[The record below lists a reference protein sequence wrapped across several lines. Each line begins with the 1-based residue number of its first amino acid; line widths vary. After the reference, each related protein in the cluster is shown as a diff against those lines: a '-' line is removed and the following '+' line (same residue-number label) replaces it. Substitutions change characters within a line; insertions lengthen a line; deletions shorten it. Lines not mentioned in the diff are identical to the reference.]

1 MEKYDLIIIG
11 GGSAGFAA
19 AMKANDLKIKT
30 LMVNNDTI
38 GLGGTCVNVGCVP
51 TKYLL
56 NIGDLINESREQRF
70 EGIKSSISVNFHEVI
85 EGKNNLIKQLQF
97 DKYEN
102 VLKKLPNVDLVEGNA
117 KFISNSE
124 IQVDNQT
131 VFQAKNFIIATGSSS
146 LIPPIKGIEQV
157 DYITN
162 IEALQLKKLPKSM
175 IVIGGGALGVEF
187 AQLFSRYGTK
197 VNLFEML
204 DRIVPNEE
212 PEISKY
218 LEDYFQEEGIE
229 IYTNAKIIEIENDS
243 SEKIIKL
250 LIKNEESSFKA
261 EHILIAA
268 GRKPN
273 THNLGLEKVDINLGK
288 KGEII
293 VDEFMNAG
301 ENIWAAGDVIGEPM
315 LETVAAREGMIAANN
330 ALSNEQIKMDYRIVP
345 HAIFTNP
352 QVGSVGLTDLQA
364 NLLGFDCRC
373 NTIPIGFVA
382 KSKIL
387 KDDRGLLKIVINR
400 KTEEI
405 LGIHILSA
413 NAANLIHE
421 SVVII
426 KNHMTLDD
434 VINTIHVFPTLSEAI
449 KLTAQSF
456 KRDISVISC
465 CIE

>member
-1 MEKYDLIIIG
+1 MDKYDLIIIG
-11 GGSAGFAA
+11 GGAAGFAA

-30 LMVNNDTI
+30 LMVNNDAI

-56 NIGDLINESREQRF
+56 NIGDLIYQSKTQSF
-70 EGIKSSISVNFHEVI
+70 EGFKSSSYFDFQKVI
-85 EGKNNLIKQLQF
+85 EGKNNLIEDLQR

-102 VLKKLPNVDLVEGNA
+102 VLKKLPNIDLVEGNA
-117 KFISNSE
+117 KFVSNSE
-124 IQVDNQT
+124 IQVDDKKT
-131 VFQAKNFIIATGSSS
+131 FKAKKFIVATGSSS
-146 LIPPIKGIEQV
+146 FIPPIKGIEQV

-162 IEALQLKKLPKSM
+162 IEALQLKELPETM
-175 IVIGGGALGVEF
+175 IVLGGGALGLEF
-187 AQLFSRYGTK
+187 AQLFSRFGTK
-197 VNLFEML
+197 VYLFEML
-204 DRIVPNEE
+204 DSIVPNEE

-218 LEDYFQEEGIE
+218 LNDYLQEEGIE
-229 IYTNAKIIEIENDS
+229 IYTNAKIIEIENDGN
-243 SEKIIKL
+243 EKVIKVL
-250 LIKNEESSFKA
+250 QNNNESTFKA
-261 EHILIAA
+261 DHILIAA

-273 THNLGLEKVDINLGK
+273 TRNLGLEEIGIKLGK
-288 KGEII
+288 KGQII
-293 VDEFMNAG
+293 VDEFMKAG

-315 LETVAAREGMIAANN
+315 LETIAAREGMIAATN
-330 ALSNEQIKMDYRIVP
+330 ALSEERIKMDYRIAP

-352 QVGSVGLTDLQA
+352 QVGVVGLTDLQA
-364 NLLGFDCRC
+364 NQLGIDCRC

-387 KDDRGLLKIVINR
+387 NEDRGVLKIVINR

-405 LGIHILSA
+405 LGIHILST
-413 NAANLIHE
+413 NAADLIHE
-421 SVVII
+421 GVMIV
-426 KNHMTLDD
+426 KNHMTLDE
-434 VINTIHVFPTLSEAI
+434 VISTIHIFPTLSEAI

>member
-1 MEKYDLIIIG
+1 MGKYDLIIIG
-11 GGSAGFAA
+11 GGAAGFAA

-30 LMVNNDTI
+30 LMINNDTI

-56 NIGDLINESREQRF
+56 NIGDLIYESREQRF
-70 EGIKSSISVNFHEVI
+70 EGIKSSISINFQKVI

-97 DKYEN
+97 DKYQN

-117 KFISNSE
+117 KFLSNSK

-131 VFQAKNFIIATGSSS
+131 TYQAKNFIIASGSSS
-146 LIPPIKGIEQV
+146 FIPPINGIEQV

-175 IVIGGGALGVEF
+175 IVLGGGALGVEF

-197 VNLFEML
+197 VYLFEML
-204 DRIVPNEE
+204 DSIVPNEE

-218 LEDYFQEEGIE
+218 LEDYLQEEGIE
-229 IYTNAKIIEIENDS
+229 IYTNSKIID
-243 SEKIIKL
+243 
-250 LIKNEESSFKA
+250 IKNEGSEKVIMVLHNGNESTYKA
-261 EHILIAA
+261 EHILVAT

-273 THNLGLEKVDINLGK
+273 THDLGLEEIGIKLGK
-288 KGEII
+288 KGQII
-293 VDEFMNAG
+293 VDEFMKAG

-315 LETVAAREGMIAANN
+315 LETVAAREGMIAATN
-330 ALSNEQIKMDYRIVP
+330 ALSDEQIKMDYRVVP

-352 QVGSVGLTDLQA
+352 QVGVVGLTDFQA
-364 NLLGFDCRC
+364 NNMGIDCRC

-387 KDDRGLLKIVINR
+387 NEDRGVLKIVINR

-405 LGIHILSA
+405 LGIHILSTT
-413 NAANLIHE
+413 AADLVHE
-421 SVVII
+421 GVMII

-434 VINTIHVFPTLSEAI
+434 VISTIHVFPTLSEAI

>member
-11 GGSAGFAA
+11 GGAAGFAA
-19 AMKANDLKIKT
+19 AMKANDLKIKS
-30 LMVNNDTI
+30 LMVNNDAI

-56 NIGDLINESREQRF
+56 NIGDLIYESREQRF
-70 EGIKSSISVNFHEVI
+70 EGIKSSISVNFQKVI

-117 KFISNSE
+117 KFLSNSE

-131 VFQAKNFIIATGSSS
+131 TFQAKNFIIATGSSS
-146 LIPPIKGIEQV
+146 FIPPIKGIEQV

-175 IVIGGGALGVEF
+175 IVLGGGALGVEF

-197 VNLFEML
+197 VYLFEML
-204 DRIVPNEE
+204 DNIVPNEE

-218 LEDYFQEEGIE
+218 LKDYLQEEGIE
-229 IYTNAKIIEIENDS
+229 IYTNAKIIEIENDG
-243 SEKIIKL
+243 SEKTIKVL
-250 LIKNEESSFKA
+250 HNNDESTFRA

-273 THNLGLEKVDINLGK
+273 THNLGLEKLNINLGK

-315 LETVAAREGMIAANN
+315 LETVAAREGMIATNN
-330 ALSNEQIKMDYRIVP
+330 ALSEEKIKMDYRIAP

-352 QVGSVGLTDLQA
+352 QVGSVGYTDLQA
-364 NLLGFDCRC
+364 NQLGYDCRC

-387 KDDRGLLKIVINR
+387 NDDKGVLKIVINR
-400 KTEEI
+400 NTEGI

-413 NAANLIHE
+413 NAADLIHE
-421 SVVII
+421 GVMII

-434 VINTIHVFPTLSEAI
+434 VISTIHVFPTLSEAI

>member
-1 MEKYDLIIIG
+1 MGKYDLIIIG
-11 GGSAGFAA
+11 GGAAGFAA

-30 LMVNNDTI
+30 LMINNDTI

-56 NIGDLINESREQRF
+56 NIGDLIYESREQRF
-70 EGIKSSISVNFHEVI
+70 EGIKSSISINFQKVI

-97 DKYEN
+97 DKYQN

-117 KFISNSE
+117 KFLSNSK

-131 VFQAKNFIIATGSSS
+131 TYQAKNFIIASGSSS
-146 LIPPIKGIEQV
+146 FIPPINGIEQV

-175 IVIGGGALGVEF
+175 IILGGGALGVEF

-197 VNLFEML
+197 VYLFEML
-204 DRIVPNEE
+204 DSIVPNEE

-218 LEDYFQEEGIE
+218 LEDYLQEEGIE
-229 IYTNAKIIEIENDS
+229 IYTNSKIID
-243 SEKIIKL
+243 
-250 LIKNEESSFKA
+250 IKNEGSEKVIMVLHNGNESTYKA
-261 EHILIAA
+261 EHILVAT

-273 THNLGLEKVDINLGK
+273 THDLGLEEIGIKLGK
-288 KGEII
+288 KGQII
-293 VDEFMNAG
+293 VDEFMKAG

-315 LETVAAREGMIAANN
+315 LETVAAREGMIAATN
-330 ALSNEQIKMDYRIVP
+330 ALSDEQIKMDYRVVP

-352 QVGSVGLTDLQA
+352 QVGVVGLTDFQA
-364 NLLGFDCRC
+364 NNMGIDCRC

-387 KDDRGLLKIVINR
+387 NEDRGVLKIVINR

-405 LGIHILSA
+405 LGIHILSTT
-413 NAANLIHE
+413 AADLVHE
-421 SVVII
+421 GVMII

-434 VINTIHVFPTLSEAI
+434 VISTIHVFPTLSEAI

>member
-11 GGSAGFAA
+11 GGAAGFAA

-30 LMVNNDTI
+30 LMVNNEAI

-56 NIGDLINESREQRF
+56 NIGDLIYESRKQRF
-70 EGIKSSISVNFHEVI
+70 EGIKSSISFNFQKVI
-85 EGKNNLIKQLQF
+85 EGKNNLIEQLQH

-117 KFISNSE
+117 KFVSNSE
-124 IQVDNQT
+124 IQVDNQKT
-131 VFQAKNFIIATGSSS
+131 FKTNKFIVATGSSS
-146 LIPPIKGIEQV
+146 FIPPIKGIEHV

-175 IVIGGGALGVEF
+175 IVLGGGALGLEF

-197 VNLFEML
+197 VYLFEML
-204 DRIVPNEE
+204 DRIVSNEE

-218 LEDYFQEEGIE
+218 LKDYLQDEGIE
-229 IYTNAKIIEIENDS
+229 IYTNAKIIEIENDGN
-243 SEKIIKL
+243 EKVIKVL
-250 LIKNEESSFKA
+250 HNNNESTFKA

-273 THNLGLEKVDINLGK
+273 THNLGLEEIGIKLGK
-288 KGEII
+288 KKQII
-293 VDEFMNAG
+293 VDEFMKAG

-315 LETVAAREGMIAANN
+315 LETVAAREGMIAATN
-330 ALSNEQIKMDYRIVP
+330 ALSEEQIKIDYRIAP

-352 QVGSVGLTDLQA
+352 QVGVVGLTDLQA
-364 NLLGFDCRC
+364 NQLGIDCRC

-382 KSKIL
+382 KSKIINE
-387 KDDRGLLKIVINR
+387 DRGVLKIVINR

-405 LGIHILSA
+405 LGIHILST
-413 NAANLIHE
+413 NAADLIHE
-421 SVVII
+421 GVMII
-426 KNHMTLDD
+426 KNHMTLDE
-434 VINTIHVFPTLSEAI
+434 VISTIHVFPTLSEAI

>member
-11 GGSAGFAA
+11 GGAAGFAA

-30 LMVNNDTI
+30 LMVNNNAI

-56 NIGDLINESREQRF
+56 NIGDLIYESRKQRF
-70 EGIKSSISVNFHEVI
+70 EGIKSSISFDFQKVI
-85 EGKNNLIKQLQF
+85 EGKNNLIEQLQH

-117 KFISNSE
+117 KFVSNSE
-124 IQVDNQT
+124 IQVDNQKT
-131 VFQAKNFIIATGSSS
+131 FKTNKFIVATGSSS
-146 LIPPIKGIEQV
+146 FIPPIKGIEHV

-175 IVIGGGALGVEF
+175 IVLGGGALGLEF

-197 VNLFEML
+197 VYLFEML
-204 DRIVPNEE
+204 DSIVSNEE

-218 LEDYFQEEGIE
+218 LKDYLQDEGIE
-229 IYTNAKIIEIENDS
+229 IYTKAKIIEIENGGN
-243 SEKIIKL
+243 EKVIKVL
-250 LIKNEESSFKA
+250 HNNNESTFKA

-273 THNLGLEKVDINLGK
+273 THNLGLEEIGIILGK
-288 KGEII
+288 KKQII
-293 VDEFMNAG
+293 VDKFMKAG

-315 LETVAAREGMIAANN
+315 LETIAAREGMIAATN
-330 ALSNEQIKMDYRIVP
+330 ALSAEQIKMDYRIAP

-352 QVGSVGLTDLQA
+352 QIGVVGLTDIQA
-364 NLLGFDCRC
+364 NQLGIDCRC

-382 KSKIL
+382 KSKIINE
-387 KDDRGLLKIVINR
+387 DRGVLKIVINR

-405 LGIHILSA
+405 LGIHILST
-413 NAANLIHE
+413 NAADLIHE
-421 SVVII
+421 GVMII
-426 KNHMTLDD
+426 KNHMTLDE
-434 VINTIHVFPTLSEAI
+434 VISTIHVFPTLSEAI

>member
-1 MEKYDLIIIG
+1 MDFYDLIIIG
-11 GGSAGFAA
+11 GGAAGFAA

-30 LMVNNDTI
+30 LMVNNDAI

-56 NIGDLINESREQRF
+56 NIGDLIYESRNQRF
-70 EGIKSSISVNFHEVI
+70 EGIKSSISINFQKVI
-85 EGKNNLIKQLQF
+85 EGKNKLIKQLQL

-102 VLKKLPNVDLVEGNA
+102 VLKKLTNVDLVEGNA

-124 IQVDNQT
+124 IQVDNQKP
-131 VFQAKNFIIATGSSS
+131 FQAKNFIIATGSSS
-146 LIPPIKGIEQV
+146 FIPPIKGIEQV

-175 IVIGGGALGVEF
+175 IVLGGGALGVEF

-197 VNLFEML
+197 VYLFEML
-204 DRIVPNEE
+204 DSIVPNEE

-218 LEDYFQEEGIE
+218 LKDYLQEEGIE
-229 IYTNAKIIEIENDS
+229 IYTNAKIIEIENDG
-243 SEKIIKL
+243 SEKIIKVL
-250 LIKNEESSFKA
+250 HNNDESTFKA

-273 THNLGLEKVDINLGK
+273 THNLGLEKIGINLGK
-288 KGEII
+288 KGQVI
-293 VDEFMNAG
+293 VDEFMKAG

-315 LETVAAREGMIAANN
+315 LETIAAREGMIATNN
-330 ALSNEQIKMDYRIVP
+330 ALSEEKIKMDYRVAP

-352 QVGSVGLTDLQA
+352 QVGSVGYTDLQA
-364 NLLGFDCRC
+364 NQLGFDCRC

-382 KSKIL
+382 KSKIINE
-387 KDDRGLLKIVINR
+387 DRGVLKIVINL

-405 LGIHILSA
+405 LGIHILST
-413 NAANLIHE
+413 NAADLIHE
-421 SVVII
+421 GVMII

-434 VINTIHVFPTLSEAI
+434 VIGTIHVFPTLSEAI

>member
-1 MEKYDLIIIG
+1 MDFYDLIIIG
-11 GGSAGFAA
+11 GGAAGFAA

-30 LMVNNDTI
+30 LMVNNDAI

-56 NIGDLINESREQRF
+56 NIGDLIYESRKQRF
-70 EGIKSSISVNFHEVI
+70 EGIKSSISFNFQKVI
-85 EGKNNLIKQLQF
+85 EGKNNLINQLQH

-117 KFISNSE
+117 KFVSNSE
-124 IQVDNQT
+124 IQVDNQKT
-131 VFQAKNFIIATGSSS
+131 FKAKKFIIATGSSS
-146 LIPPIKGIEQV
+146 FIPPIKGIDQV

-162 IEALQLKKLPKSM
+162 IEALQLKKLPKTM
-175 IVIGGGALGVEF
+175 IVLGGGALGVEF
-187 AQLFSRYGTK
+187 AQLFSRFGTK
-197 VNLFEML
+197 VHLFEML
-204 DRIVPNEE
+204 DSIVPNEE
-212 PEISKY
+212 PEISTY
-218 LEDYFQEEGIE
+218 LKNYLQDEGIE
-229 IYTNAKIIEIENDS
+229 IYTNANILEIEN
-243 SEKIIKL
+243 EGNENVIKVL
-250 LIKNEESSFKA
+250 HNNNESTFKA
-261 EHILIAA
+261 EQILIAT

-273 THNLGLEKVDINLGK
+273 THNLGLEEIGINLGK
-288 KGEII
+288 KGQII
-293 VDEFMNAG
+293 VNEFMKVG

-315 LETVAAREGMIAANN
+315 YETVAAREGMIAATN
-330 ALSNEQIKMDYRIVP
+330 ALSDEQIKMENRVVP

-364 NLLGFDCRC
+364 NQMGFDCRC
-373 NTIPIGFVA
+373 NTIPIGFVP
-382 KSKIL
+382 KSKIINE
-387 KDDRGLLKIVINR
+387 DRGVLKIVINR

-405 LGIHILSA
+405 LGIHILST
-413 NAANLIHE
+413 NAADLIHE
-421 SVVII
+421 GVMII

>member
-11 GGSAGFAA
+11 GGAAGFAA
-19 AMKANDLKIKT
+19 AMKANDLKAKT

-38 GLGGTCVNVGCVP
+38 SLGGTCVNVGCIP

-70 EGIKSSISVNFHEVI
+70 QGVRSSISVNFQKVI

-102 VLKKLPNVDLVEGNA
+102 VLKKLLNVDLVEGSA
-117 KFISNSE
+117 KYISNSE
-124 IQVDNQT
+124 IQVDNQS

-146 LIPPIKGIEQV
+146 LIPLIKSIELV

-197 VNLFEML
+197 VYLFEML

-218 LEDYFQEEGIE
+218 LEDYLQEEGIE

-243 SEKIIKL
+243 NEKIIKL
-250 LIKNEESSFKA
+250 LINNDELSFKA

-273 THNLGLEKVDINLGK
+273 THNLGLEKVGIKLGK
-288 KGEII
+288 KREII

-352 QVGSVGLTDLQA
+352 QVGSIGLTDLQA
-364 NLLGFDCRC
+364 NQLGFDCRC

-387 KDDRGLLKIVINR
+387 NDDRGVLKIVINR

-405 LGIHILSA
+405 LGIHILSV
-413 NAANLIHE
+413 NAADLIHE
-421 SVVII
+421 GVMII

-434 VINTIHVFPTLSEAI
+434 VISTLHVFPTLSEAI

-456 KRDISVISC
+456 KRDISIISC

>member
-11 GGSAGFAA
+11 GGAAGFAA

-56 NIGDLINESREQRF
+56 NIGDLIYESREQRF
-70 EGIKSSISVNFHEVI
+70 EGIKSTISVNFQKVI
-85 EGKNNLIKQLQF
+85 KGKNNLIKQLQF

-102 VLKKLPNVDLVEGNA
+102 VLKKLLNVDLVEGNA
-117 KFISNSE
+117 KFISNSA

-162 IEALQLKKLPKSM
+162 IEALQLKKLPESM

-187 AQLFSRYGTK
+187 AQLFSHYGTK
-197 VNLFEML
+197 VYLFEML

-218 LEDYFQEEGIE
+218 LEDYLREEGIE

-243 SEKIIKL
+243 NEKIIKL
-250 LIKNEESSFKA
+250 LINNDESSFKA

-268 GRKPN
+268 GRKLN
-273 THNLGLEKVDINLGK
+273 THNLGLEEVGINLGK

-301 ENIWAAGDVIGEPM
+301 ENVWAAGDVVGEPM

-352 QVGSVGLTDLQA
+352 QVGSIGLTDLQA
-364 NLLGFDCRC
+364 NQLGYDCRC
-373 NTIPIGFVA
+373 NTIPIRFVA

-387 KDDRGLLKIVINR
+387 NDDRGVLKIVINR

-405 LGIHILSA
+405 LGIHILFV
-413 NAANLIHE
+413 NAADLIHE
-421 SVVII
+421 GVMII

-434 VINTIHVFPTLSEAI
+434 VISTIHIFPTISEAI

>member
-1 MEKYDLIIIG
+1 MDFYDLIIIG
-11 GGSAGFAA
+11 GGAAGFAA

-30 LMVNNDTI
+30 LMVNNDAI

-56 NIGDLINESREQRF
+56 NIGDLIYESRKQRF
-70 EGIKSSISVNFHEVI
+70 EGIKSSISFNFQKVI
-85 EGKNNLIKQLQF
+85 EGKNNIINQLQH

-117 KFISNSE
+117 KFVSNSE
-124 IQVDNQT
+124 IQVDNQKT
-131 VFQAKNFIIATGSSS
+131 FKAKKFIIATGSSS
-146 LIPPIKGIEQV
+146 FIPPIKGIDQV

-162 IEALQLKKLPKSM
+162 IEALQLKKLPKTM
-175 IVIGGGALGVEF
+175 IVLGGGALGVEF
-187 AQLFSRYGTK
+187 AQLFSRFGTK
-197 VNLFEML
+197 VHLFEML
-204 DRIVPNEE
+204 DSIVPNEE
-212 PEISKY
+212 PEISTY
-218 LEDYFQEEGIE
+218 LKNYLQDEGIE
-229 IYTNAKIIEIENDS
+229 IYTNANILEIEN
-243 SEKIIKL
+243 EGNENVIKVL
-250 LIKNEESSFKA
+250 HNNNESTFKA
-261 EHILIAA
+261 EQILIAT

-273 THNLGLEKVDINLGK
+273 THNLGLEEIGINLGK
-288 KGEII
+288 KGQII
-293 VDEFMNAG
+293 VNEFMKVG

-315 LETVAAREGMIAANN
+315 YETVAAREGMIAATN
-330 ALSNEQIKMDYRIVP
+330 ALSDEQIKMENRVVP

-364 NLLGFDCRC
+364 NQMGFDCRC
-373 NTIPIGFVA
+373 NTIPIGFVP
-382 KSKIL
+382 KSKIINE
-387 KDDRGLLKIVINR
+387 DRGVLKIVINR

-405 LGIHILSA
+405 LGIHILST
-413 NAANLIHE
+413 NAADLIHE
-421 SVVII
+421 GVMII

>member
-11 GGSAGFAA
+11 GGAAGFAA
-19 AMKANDLKIKT
+19 AMKANDLKIKA
-30 LMVNNDTI
+30 LMVNNNTI

-56 NIGDLINESREQRF
+56 NIGDLINESRNQRF
-70 EGIKSSISVNFHEVI
+70 EGIKSSISVSFQKVI
-85 EGKNNLIKQLQF
+85 EGKNNLIKQLQL

-117 KFISNSE
+117 KFISHSE

-131 VFQAKNFIIATGSSS
+131 TFQAKNFIIATGSSS
-146 LIPPIKGIEQV
+146 FIPLIKGIEQV

-162 IEALQLKKLPKSM
+162 IEALQLKKLPNSM
-175 IVIGGGALGVEF
+175 IVLGGGALGVEF
-187 AQLFSRYGTK
+187 AQLFSRFGTK
-197 VNLFEML
+197 VYLFEML
-204 DRIVPNEE
+204 DSIVPNEE

-218 LEDYFQEEGIE
+218 LKDYLQEEGIE
-229 IYTNAKIIEIENDS
+229 IYTNAKIIELEN
-243 SEKIIKL
+243 EGNKKVIKVL
-250 LIKNEESSFKA
+250 HNNDELTFKA

-273 THNLGLEKVDINLGK
+273 THNLGLEKIGINLGK
-288 KGEII
+288 KGQII
-293 VDEFMNAG
+293 VDEFMKAG

-315 LETVAAREGMIAANN
+315 LETIAAREGMIATNN
-330 ALSNEQIKMDYRIVP
+330 ALSEEKIKMDYRIAP

-352 QVGSVGLTDLQA
+352 QVGSVGFTDLQA
-364 NLLGFDCRC
+364 NQLGYDCRC

-387 KDDRGLLKIVINR
+387 NDDRGVLKIVINR

-405 LGIHILSA
+405 LGIHILST
-413 NAANLIHE
+413 NAADLIHE
-421 SVVII
+421 GVMII

-434 VINTIHVFPTLSEAI
+434 VISTIHVFPTLSEAI